1 MLSRCLLDTIYIC
14 ASQPWLPHNLKA
26 MMANAGLC
34 EVYAAGGS
42 VSSIPYPE
50 WQNGKMQPAS
60 PAATKDHALQP
71 VAPTPKYVE
80 L

>member
-1 MLSRCLLDTIYIC
+1 
-14 ASQPWLPHNLKA
+14 